1 MELQWNVIWSHM
13 IWMFKILKILSKHA
27 TVRLQM
33 LTLHDLMCCCAA
45 CWPSNKCGE
54 ILLEGE
60 ICWDR
65 CSLAAPHRD
74 ICSSLQNTSCTMTF
88 GTAHKCF
95 AISQCYS
102 VRLFPYFNFYGPLSM
117 FCCRMC
123 LYDKCMDA
131 RKMSDLFNNKGI
143 SINHSINKSLR
154 RISLQYELKMFL
166 MFPQPKLTEKAVGC
180 VNSFERILNM

>member
-13 IWMFKILKILSKHA
+13 IWMFKILQILGKDA
-27 TVRLQM
+27 RVRLQM
-33 LTLHDLMCCCAA
+33 LALHDLMRCCAA
-45 CWPSNKCGE
+45 CWPSNKCSE

-60 ICWDR
+60 IWWDL

-95 AISQCYS
+95 AISQCYA

-154 RISLQYELKMFL
+154 RISLQFELKNVPYVPTAQTHWKGSGM
-166 MFPQPKLTEKAVGC
+166 
-180 VNSFERILNM
+180 R